1 MANFTFSEIL
11 TIVIVILIVFG
22 PNRLPEL
29 ARKTG
34 ALLAKAR
41 VAVAAMRDEFTTEYR
56 EVVEPMQEVRDE
68 IKAAGRD
75 LRQDVTK
82 IGDDVKAADD
92 EIKAVGRDLRQDV
105 TKIGDDVKAAGDEA
119 VAAAKSLEESTPAGG
134 PGTAA
139 DAAENDGVATSDAGN
154 DVGDDGTPGVTTL
167 PGGDRPRIDAD
178 DTDPEATADPAAEES
193 A

>member
-68 IKAAGRD
+68 IKAA
-75 LRQDVTK
+75 
-82 IGDDVKAADD
+82 
-92 EIKAVGRDLRQDV
+92 GRDLRQDV